1 MQKLEFI
8 VQIPAVLSAITGFET
23 KKFDGENPQKNKKK
37 ALKYLSEVIIGC
49 VKQKCIEIFE
59 IDDEANLSQ
68 VGNLKQEKFLNEH
81 GVLKFP
87 KLFQCKIVYKFSD
100 ELMMDLLITT
110 RDGDR
115 RKEVINFLGVLKLK
129 IRNEMSPLPHEILH
143 FDNNLHPLKISRILK
158 NFDENLLS
166 VEEFVET
173 PLFEELFK
181 QRQLEEDF
189 KSEDIYAK
197 MIFKDDNFFEFEKE
211 FLSLMNT
218 EAKEVQIFVAA
229 KFCSRLQTIIKK
241 LAKTYG
247 CKIEANI
254 NYREKLISVRPNN
267 EKYIE
272 LKINK
277 EHQSKLVYSRDGKL
291 YFRNHNGLVEADE
304 TTTIHELLEVP
315 LSGEMKR
322 IMKFL

>member
-1 MQKLEFI
+1 M
-8 VQIPAVLSAITGFET
+8 
-23 KKFDGENPQKNKKK
+23 
-37 ALKYLSEVIIGC
+37 
-49 VKQKCIEIFE
+49 
-59 IDDEANLSQ
+59 
-68 VGNLKQEKFLNEH
+68 
-81 GVLKFP
+81 
-87 KLFQCKIVYKFSD
+87 
-100 ELMMDLLITT
+100 
-110 RDGDR
+110 
-115 RKEVINFLGVLKLK
+115 
-129 IRNEMSPLPHEILH
+129 
-143 FDNNLHPLKISRILK
+143 
-158 NFDENLLS
+158 
-166 VEEFVET
+166 
-173 PLFEELFK
+173 
-181 QRQLEEDF
+181 EEDF

>member
-68 VGNLKQEKFLNEH
+68 VGNLKQEKFLNED

-189 KSEDIYAK
+189 KSEDI
-197 MIFKDDNFFEFEKE
+197 
-211 FLSLMNT
+211 
-218 EAKEVQIFVAA
+218 
-229 KFCSRLQTIIKK
+229 
-241 LAKTYG
+241 
-247 CKIEANI
+247 
-254 NYREKLISVRPNN
+254 
-267 EKYIE
+267 
-272 LKINK
+272 
-277 EHQSKLVYSRDGKL
+277 
-291 YFRNHNGLVEADE
+291 
-304 TTTIHELLEVP
+304 
-315 LSGEMKR
+315 
-322 IMKFL
+322 